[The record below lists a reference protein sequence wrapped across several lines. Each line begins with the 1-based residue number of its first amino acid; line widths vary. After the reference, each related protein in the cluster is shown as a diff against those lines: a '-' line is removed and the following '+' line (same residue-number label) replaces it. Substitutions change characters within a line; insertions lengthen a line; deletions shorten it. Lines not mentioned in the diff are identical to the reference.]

1 MDISQTLNGAASPS
15 VWNSHI
21 DTTAGA
27 RAVINIHNENAA
39 GSAYGMRTY
48 AATGEGDVSSSIKG
62 GDNSTISISAASGT
76 TGAFGLV
83 ANTQGNGPEKTVT
96 TIEGGSI
103 SFDVAG
109 VQNNVSGIYA
119 AANADV
125 RVTARDDLEFRI
137 ESAGGDGKTN
147 AATAATATGANS
159 KVVLEGD
166 DILATVHAE
175 ATSAS
180 GFAASG
186 GAVLSLSTSPSG
198 TLQVHVTQDHS
209 AQRTYDMAQG
219 GGFTATGLNAR
230 NGSISVTSSDI
241 DVSATVTDAQNH
253 GTGTAAA
260 LYAGWQGANLEIT
273 GQADQANRMA
283 FAAEAPDYAFGAIS
297 TNDNAKLRIKGG
309 DHDDVVT
316 FSATAENRGAFGI
329 AAQAGG
335 TLTIDGGAGNDAVRI
350 DATFTGQGPKGE
362 VDLFGGQAA
371 DGGKYG
377 AYGMAAA
384 WGGATNRISNI
395 EDVRITADA
404 SDSANG
410 YAYGMYTRDGWGASV
425 QNIIESDSALTV
437 DITAKAGDAGK
448 AFAMFSNWGGANI
461 IQGGSRDG
469 DVRGDAVTLTGDLFA
484 QGGYNKIA
492 TGAGNDAV
500 TIHGNIVAGDNIIET
515 GKGDDTVNIHGNVA
529 GQQGINTGEGNDTVY
544 IDGNMA
550 GHNQLTIN
558 TGSGNDRV
566 TITGGMQ
573 AGYSAN
579 NGSNTVRGGQGDDV
593 VSVGAGMLAKN
604 NGKNVI
610 DTGSDAGGNPVGGS
624 DAITI
629 TGQMRAE
636 GANASNTV
644 RTGAGDDTVTVDG
657 LHATSGGR
665 NGIDTGSGNDAVT
678 INGSVHADGGHN
690 NIVAGD
696 GHGTATVDVNGS
708 VTALSGGTSSIHAH
722 SDTEARVTIAST
734 ASGTAYGLRASAG
747 NTAVA
752 ADGGT
757 VDITVDSEGG
767 RSYGL
772 YANAAGKNS
781 VSADDGVTVTVTA
794 ATTAMGVAAWGADN
808 ELRSA
813 QGDIV
818 INTGGEDR
826 AADAATSW
834 GVYAQGVGNAKGS
847 NTLDAA
853 GNIEVRTSGVSSAD
867 GVISFGEQAGAAG
880 SARGENILT
889 AGGDIIVDTHAAEGY
904 ASALVAEGYNN
915 QGASGRASNTLTA
928 GGAID
933 LDVAARTTAYGISAN
948 NGGQNTLYSA
958 DGGISLDVRSETANA
973 EGLYASFNNS
983 ATTMVAGRGD
993 VTVDV
998 RGVTG
1003 AAGLYASLSGVNT
1016 LVAADGDMRVSAAAS
1031 QANKNAASL
1040 NSPSA
1045 HVNLSNQM
1053 SAMAL
1058 YANAAGT
1065 NDLSASGSLE
1075 IHAAATGSS
1084 TAAGAAGDV
1093 GGSAAAM
1100 FALGS
1105 GAMGGTNHVAADS
1118 VKIGAVADTSEG
1130 ATVDSGNAYGMLSY
1144 VYYASSTTAESTN
1157 TVEIAS
1163 AADVS
1168 VHSSDGSAYGMYAV
1182 NESTAGGTA
1191 RSANV
1196 ISGAGAASGVT
1207 VSIDV
1212 AAGEGKDAYAMFAN
1226 GRGASNIITGSA
1238 HDDVVTITGGMH
1250 VVNGGS
1256 NRIDGGGGDD
1266 TISVTGSFSSQ
1277 GGGNNV
1283 IDGGAGDDTIILN
1296 GAVGAGSL
1304 TLHGGAG
1311 HDTLVL
1317 HADSYEAFE
1326 EFYSDWLLGTFG
1338 SMSIEAVRVVMHGA
1352 SQTDL
1357 DALRDLFGNS
1367 VFDGADVSYEVADG
1381 VVEHGAAAF
1390 AALFGVDAESSGH
1403 AGHDADDGQS
1413 ASHHGASTALMAPE
1427 AHDDAHSAPGAV
1439 GSHATPADGHHDV
1452 FAADGGALDFNRLSG
1467 MPDLHEGPH
1476 GGSGELL
1483 SAADLLDFGDA
1494 GDIPLPGLSA
1504 DDAML
1509 FSAAGSHSGD
1519 WHGPAG
1525 MTVGTFDAGVSGGY
1539 ESDVQLLVHQV
1550 VSATSA

>member
-1 MDISQTLNGAASPS
+1 
-15 VWNSHI
+15 
-21 DTTAGA
+21 
-27 RAVINIHNENAA
+27 
-39 GSAYGMRTY
+39 
-48 AATGEGDVSSSIKG
+48 
-62 GDNSTISISAASGT
+62 
-76 TGAFGLV
+76 
-83 ANTQGNGPEKTVT
+83 
-96 TIEGGSI
+96 
-103 SFDVAG
+103 
-109 VQNNVSGIYA
+109 
-119 AANADV
+119 
-125 RVTARDDLEFRI
+125 
-137 ESAGGDGKTN
+137 
-147 AATAATATGANS
+147 
-159 KVVLEGD
+159 
-166 DILATVHAE
+166 
-175 ATSAS
+175 
-180 GFAASG
+180 
-186 GAVLSLSTSPSG
+186 
-198 TLQVHVTQDHS
+198 
-209 AQRTYDMAQG
+209 
-219 GGFTATGLNAR
+219 
-230 NGSISVTSSDI
+230 
-241 DVSATVTDAQNH
+241 
-253 GTGTAAA
+253 
-260 LYAGWQGANLEIT
+260 
-273 GQADQANRMA
+273 
-283 FAAEAPDYAFGAIS
+283 
-297 TNDNAKLRIKGG
+297 
-309 DHDDVVT
+309 
-316 FSATAENRGAFGI
+316 
-329 AAQAGG
+329 
-335 TLTIDGGAGNDAVRI
+335 
-350 DATFTGQGPKGE
+350 
-362 VDLFGGQAA
+362 
-371 DGGKYG
+371 
-377 AYGMAAA
+377 MAAA
-384 WGGATNRISNI
+384 WGGATNRITNV

-404 SDSANG
+404 SGSANG

-461 IQGGSRDG
+461 IQGGSQAG

-492 TGAGNDAV
+492 TGAGNDTV

-515 GKGDDTVNIHGNVA
+515 GKGDDTVSIHGNVA

-579 NGSNTVRGGQGDDV
+579 NGSNTVRGGEGDDV

-610 DTGSDAGGNPVGGS
+610 DTGSDAVGNAVGGS

-636 GANASNTV
+636 GANASNTI

-690 NIVAGD
+690 TIVAGD

-722 SDTEARVTIAST
+722 SDTEARVTITSA
-734 ASGTAYGLRASAG
+734 ASGTAYGVRASAG
-747 NTAVA
+747 NTEVA

-757 VDITVDSEGG
+757 VNITVDSEGG

-772 YANAAGKNS
+772 YANSAGKNK
-781 VSADDGVTVTVTA
+781 VSADDGITVTTTA

-818 INTGGEDR
+818 INTGGENR
-826 AADAATSW
+826 AADADTSW
-834 GVYAQGVGNAKGS
+834 GVYAQGVGNTLGN

-853 GNIEVRTSGVSSAD
+853 GDIEVRSSGVSSAN
-867 GVISFGEQAGAAG
+867 GVTSFGEQSGAAG

-889 AGGDIIVDTHAAEGY
+889 AGGDIIVDTHAANGY
-904 ASALVAEGYNN
+904 ASALVAEGYNSL
-915 QGASGRASNTLTA
+915 GASGRASNTLTA

-948 NGGQNTLYSA
+948 NGGQNMLYSA

-983 ATTMVAGRGD
+983 ATTMMAGRGD

-1053 SAMAL
+1053 SATAL

-1075 IHAAATGSS
+1075 IHASATGSS
-1084 TAAGAAGDV
+1084 TAAGDV
-1093 GGSAAAM
+1093 GGSAVAM

-1105 GAMGGTNHVAADS
+1105 GAMGGTNHVEADS
-1118 VKIGAVADTSEG
+1118 VKIGAVADTAEG

-1144 VYYASSTTAESTN
+1144 VYYASSTAAQSTN

-1196 ISGAGAASGVT
+1196 ISGAGAEQGVT
-1207 VSIDV
+1207 VRIDV

-1226 GRGASNIITGSA
+1226 GRGASNTITGSA

-1256 NRIDGGGGDD
+1256 NRIDGG
-1266 TISVTGSFSSQ
+1266 
-1277 GGGNNV
+1277 
-1283 IDGGAGDDTIILN
+1283 AGDDTIILN
-1296 GAVGAGSL
+1296 GAVGSGSL

-1317 HADSYEAFE
+1317 HADSYAAFE

-1352 SQTDL
+1352 SQEDI
-1357 DALRDLFGNS
+1357 DALHALFGNS
-1367 VFDGADVSYEVADG
+1367 VFDGADISYEVADG

-1403 AGHDADDGQS
+1403 AGYDADNDQG
-1413 ASHHGASTALMAPE
+1413 ASHHGASRALMAPE
-1427 AHDDAHSAPGAV
+1427 AHDDA
-1439 GSHATPADGHHDV
+1439 PADGQHEV
-1452 FAADGGALDFNRLSG
+1452 FAADGGTLDFDRLASATALSVAPAG
-1467 MPDLHEGPH
+1467 HDDPH

-1483 SAADLLDFGDA
+1483 SAADLLDFGTA

-1509 FSAAGSHSGD
+1509 FSAAGSRSGD

>member
-1 MDISQTLNGAASPS
+1 M
-15 VWNSHI
+15 
-21 DTTAGA
+21 
-27 RAVINIHNENAA
+27 
-39 GSAYGMRTY
+39 
-48 AATGEGDVSSSIKG
+48 
-62 GDNSTISISAASGT
+62 
-76 TGAFGLV
+76 
-83 ANTQGNGPEKTVT
+83 
-96 TIEGGSI
+96 
-103 SFDVAG
+103 
-109 VQNNVSGIYA
+109 
-119 AANADV
+119 
-125 RVTARDDLEFRI
+125 
-137 ESAGGDGKTN
+137 
-147 AATAATATGANS
+147 
-159 KVVLEGD
+159 
-166 DILATVHAE
+166 
-175 ATSAS
+175 
-180 GFAASG
+180 
-186 GAVLSLSTSPSG
+186 
-198 TLQVHVTQDHS
+198 
-209 AQRTYDMAQG
+209 
-219 GGFTATGLNAR
+219 
-230 NGSISVTSSDI
+230 
-241 DVSATVTDAQNH
+241 
-253 GTGTAAA
+253 
-260 LYAGWQGANLEIT
+260 
-273 GQADQANRMA
+273 
-283 FAAEAPDYAFGAIS
+283 
-297 TNDNAKLRIKGG
+297 
-309 DHDDVVT
+309 
-316 FSATAENRGAFGI
+316 
-329 AAQAGG
+329 
-335 TLTIDGGAGNDAVRI
+335 
-350 DATFTGQGPKGE
+350 
-362 VDLFGGQAA
+362 DLFGGQAA

-384 WGGATNRISNI
+384 WGGATNRITNV
-395 EDVRITADA
+395 EDVQITADA
-404 SDSANG
+404 SGSANG

-425 QNIIESDSALTV
+425 QNIIESDSAFTV

-461 IQGGSRDG
+461 IQGGSQAG

-492 TGAGNDAV
+492 TGAGNDTV

-515 GKGDDTVNIHGNVA
+515 GKGDDTVSIHGNVA

-566 TITGGMQ
+566 
-573 AGYSAN
+573 
-579 NGSNTVRGGQGDDV
+579 
-593 VSVGAGMLAKN
+593 
-604 NGKNVI
+604 
-610 DTGSDAGGNPVGGS
+610 
-624 DAITI
+624 TI

-690 NIVAGD
+690 TIVAGD

-722 SDTEARVTIAST
+722 SDTEARVTITSA
-734 ASGTAYGLRASAG
+734 ASGTAYGVRASAG
-747 NTAVA
+747 NTEVA

-757 VDITVDSEGG
+757 VNITVDSEGG

-772 YANAAGKNS
+772 YANSAGKNK
-781 VSADDGVTVTVTA
+781 VSADDGITVTTTA

-818 INTGGEDR
+818 INTGGENR
-826 AADAATSW
+826 AADADTSW
-834 GVYAQGVGNAKGS
+834 GVYAQGVGNTLGN

-853 GNIEVRTSGVSSAD
+853 GDIEVRSSGVSSAN
-867 GVISFGEQAGAAG
+867 GVTSFGEQSGAAG

-889 AGGDIIVDTHAAEGY
+889 AGGDIIVDTHAANGY
-904 ASALVAEGYNN
+904 ASALVAEGYNSL
-915 QGASGRASNTLTA
+915 GASGRASNTLTA

-948 NGGQNTLYSA
+948 NGGQNMLYSA

-983 ATTMVAGRGD
+983 ATTMMAGRGD

-1053 SAMAL
+1053 SATAL

-1075 IHAAATGSS
+1075 IHASATGSS

-1093 GGSAAAM
+1093 GGSAVAM

-1105 GAMGGTNHVAADS
+1105 GEMGGTNHVAADS
-1118 VKIGAVADTSEG
+1118 VKIGAVADTAEG

-1144 VYYASSTTAESTN
+1144 VYYASSTAAQSTN

-1196 ISGAGAASGVT
+1196 ISGAGAEQGVT
-1207 VSIDV
+1207 VRIDV

-1226 GRGASNIITGSA
+1226 GRGASNTITGSA

-1296 GAVGAGSL
+1296 GAVGSGSL

-1317 HADSYEAFE
+1317 HADSYAAFE

-1352 SQTDL
+1352 SQEDI
-1357 DALRDLFGNS
+1357 DALHALFGNS
-1367 VFDGADVSYEVADG
+1367 VFDGAAISYEVADG

-1403 AGHDADDGQS
+1403 AGYDADNDQG
-1413 ASHHGASTALMAPE
+1413 ASHHGASRALMAPE
-1427 AHDDAHSAPGAV
+1427 AHDDA
-1439 GSHATPADGHHDV
+1439 PADGQHEV
-1452 FAADGGALDFNRLSG
+1452 FAADGGTLDFDRLAGLPGQSVAPAG
-1467 MPDLHEGPH
+1467 HDDPH

-1509 FSAAGSHSGD
+1509 FSAAGSRSGD